1 MPDRGIR
8 RRQAA
13 AMPKT
18 GTWNTLREICNRN
31 FNVVTLIN
39 LLIMTAYYLIFV
51 TSTAYARQTYTSSL
65 STAGFTAGI
74 MVIGCLAGRFVTGN
88 LLSFFGCR
96 TVLFAGLVLCAGSI
110 AGFFAVDSLPLLFLQ
125 RFCAGFGI
133 GVTGTATGT
142 IVAYVVPQRCHGL
155 GVSLF
160 SMSTAL
166 ALALGPFL
174 GISLSGRMAYA
185 DLMPGQCRH
194 SSGLRSAFFR
204 FGRVAVH
211 VSSPS
216 LILQP
221 QQLY

>member
-1 MPDRGIR
+1 MPDRRIR

-110 AGFFAVDSLPLLFLQ
+110 AGFFAVVPCRCFFCSGSARDSASALPARPQGPLWPMWS
-125 RFCAGFGI
+125 RND
-133 GVTGTATGT
+133 VTGWA
-142 IVAYVVPQRCHGL
+142 
-155 GVSLF
+155 
-160 SMSTAL
+160 
-166 ALALGPFL
+166 
-174 GISLSGRMAYA
+174 
-185 DLMPGQCRH
+185 
-194 SSGLRSAFFR
+194 
-204 FGRVAVH
+204 
-211 VSSPS
+211 
-216 LILQP
+216 
-221 QQLY
+221 

>member
-1 MPDRGIR
+1 MPDRRIR

-133 GVTGTATGT
+133 GVTGHGHRDHCGLCGPATMSRVGRKP
-142 IVAYVVPQRCHGL
+142 VQHEYGSRAGL
-155 GVSLF
+155 GPLSRH
-160 SMSTAL
+160 
-166 ALALGPFL
+166 
-174 GISLSGRMAYA
+174 SLSGRMAYA